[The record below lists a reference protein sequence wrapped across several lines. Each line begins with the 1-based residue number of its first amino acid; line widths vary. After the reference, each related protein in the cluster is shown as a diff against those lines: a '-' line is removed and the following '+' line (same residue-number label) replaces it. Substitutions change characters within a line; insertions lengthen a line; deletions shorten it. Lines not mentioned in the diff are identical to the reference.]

1 MVMLLFASMLLA
13 GIAAVVGTGPQVAGD
28 AAAGYAVGGAPRI
41 SPFSISSPSD
51 GAYFNT
57 SSVDISWSTDPEADS
72 YTVALDD
79 GSPVNVGGSTSYTL
93 TPVSDGAHTVNV
105 TSYMSGSIVN
115 YDSVSFTVDT
125 VVPTLTINSP
135 AYGSWL
141 NVTTVNVTWSA
152 SDPGS
157 GIKNTS
163 VSMDGG
169 VWTEI
174 VTDYYE
180 FTSLAD
186 GQHTVMV
193 RAYDNA
199 LNYRES
205 NKVFNIDTSTPSV
218 TVTEPS
224 SGETVIGSSVQM
236 AWSGTAPS
244 GMGNYW
250 VRIDGGQWID
260 VDLNTTYTFNGLG
273 EGQHQVAL
281 KGTSYAGNT
290 NITVVPFSITAS
302 GSEDVT
308 APTVTGSPSGTNVGI
323 GTNVVATFSEA
334 MNQGTVVINVS
345 GVSGSTVWSGNVATF
360 TPAEPLAYGTTYTV
374 NVTGEDLAGNAM
386 SDEWT
391 FTTLENAGT
400 ITGIIKDANGNVLA
414 GALVAL
420 SNGMNATT
428 DENGAFTIENVP
440 SGVYTMTISKEG
452 HPTVTRSVETTAGQT
467 NDLGAVNL
475 VGEPTGSGGI
485 DGTIIML
492 AAVVLVAA
500 MVAFLLM
507 AGRRLKK

>member
-1 MVMLLFASMLLA
+1 
-13 GIAAVVGTGPQVAGD
+13 
-28 AAAGYAVGGAPRI
+28 
-41 SPFSISSPSD
+41 
-51 GAYFNT
+51 
-57 SSVDISWSTDPEADS
+57 
-72 YTVALDD
+72 
-79 GSPVNVGGSTSYTL
+79 
-93 TPVSDGAHTVNV
+93 
-105 TSYMSGSIVN
+105 
-115 YDSVSFTVDT
+115 
-125 VVPTLTINSP
+125 
-135 AYGSWL
+135 
-141 NVTTVNVTWSA
+141 
-152 SDPGS
+152 
-157 GIKNTS
+157 
-163 VSMDGG
+163 
-169 VWTEI
+169 
-174 VTDYYE
+174 
-180 FTSLAD
+180 
-186 GQHTVMV
+186 MV

-250 VRIDGGQWID
+250 VSIDGGEWID

-273 EGQHQVAL
+273 EVQHQVAL

-290 NITVVPFSITAS
+290 NITEVPFSIVAS

-345 GVSGSTVWSGNVATF
+345 GVSGSTVWNGNVATF

-414 GALVAL
+414 GALVTL

-440 SGVYTMTISKEG
+440 SGVYTMTITKEG

-475 VGEPTGSGGI
+475 VGEPTSSGGI
-485 DGTIIML
+485 DGTIIMV